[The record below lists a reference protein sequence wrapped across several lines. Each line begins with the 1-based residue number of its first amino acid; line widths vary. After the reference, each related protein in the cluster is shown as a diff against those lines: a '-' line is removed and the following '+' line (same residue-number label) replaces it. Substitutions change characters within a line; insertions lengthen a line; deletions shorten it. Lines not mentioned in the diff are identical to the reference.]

1 MNTLRILPLLGL
13 LSLLPTSL
21 AAQERLSGDAAYAVY
36 FGDGMRHYVE
46 GRHGV
51 AIEYLSRAFAMRPQ
65 AQTQRMIVRSYDAI
79 GHCAAAQQQRVLF
92 REMFPTSGEP
102 PVLERCA
109 TPATLTL
116 SCGSADADLLID
128 EHILTTCAAAVSLPP
143 GEHVIEGRGF
153 ALLQRVTLA
162 AKEARTLEL
171 PIDAAKEP
179 KAKTPRGE
187 ERVPRLASTSES
199 FRVYLSPDGLY
210 QIWAR
215 VESDGPELLAP
226 TSAGT
231 RFVCRKGSNGQKLCE
246 QR

>member
-1 MNTLRILPLLGL
+1 MLHRILLPALLV
-13 LSLLPTSL
+13 LSLPTSL

-79 GHCAAAQQQRVLF
+79 GHCSAAQQQRTLF

-102 PVLERCA
+102 PALERCA

-128 EHILTTCAAAVSLPP
+128 EHILTTCAASVSLPP
-143 GEHVIEGRGF
+143 GEHIIEGRGF
-153 ALLQRVTLA
+153 PLLERVTLT
-162 AKEARTLEL
+162 AKETRSLAL
-171 PIDAAKEP
+171 PIDAAKDAKG
-179 KAKTPRGE
+179 KAAPRE
-187 ERVPRLASTSES
+187 ERVPRLASPSES

-215 VESDGPELLAP
+215 VDNTGPELLAP